1 MLLVAKDC
9 MSKSIKSISPDE
21 NAKKALEILLASGM
35 SGLPVLNKRG
45 AVVGAFTEKEILM
58 AILPAY
64 IRKVGSFIYGEDSKA
79 VLKRMSSLDKFLVK
93 DLMRKEVQTVEE
105 ETSLSEVSRIMLSHS
120 ERRVVV
126 IKGGKAIGI
135 ITRYDVVRALA
146 KNAETLQ

>member
-9 MSKSIKSISPDE
+9 MSKSIKSIAPDE

-45 AVVGAFTEKEILM
+45 AVVGVFTEKEILI
-58 AILPAY
+58 AVLPAY
-64 IRKVGSFIYGEDSKA
+64 IGKVGSFIYGEDSKS
-79 VLKRMSSLDKFLVK
+79 VLKRMSGLDKFLVK
-93 DLMRKEVQTVEE
+93 DIMRKEVQAVEE
-105 ETSLSEVSRIMLSHS
+105 ETSLSEVSRIMLSNN

-135 ITRYDVVRALA
+135 ITRCDVVRALA